1 MKRQNTVKFLVL
13 ALSLALLIGSVF
25 CIASFAANSGALEIE
40 AINIQHGD
48 RTYVVIAVDAP
59 EDDPETVE
67 VSYTFGGNSY
77 TATYIGK
84 SAIWYETT
92 GDTTEYPIF
101 STIGIPAKDMGED
114 IVAEAH
120 VKDSGDKGT
129 ERNVSVATYLYQRL
143 YKDGFIEKT
152 DEDGEDFDSKEL
164 YLYMLEYGARAQKVL
179 WNNKDENAEAQ
190 RTLVTDYIAVYA
202 KDALINGT
210 SPFAVVKES
219 TDVTLTYTGSELNQ
233 SGWYVTTYDEAG
245 VGTTKEVSGN
255 TITVTESITATPLFS
270 VPIDP
275 NYEGFEGAYTTTEKT
290 MTSGVSVN
298 NYTFTDSKLTTTYGA
313 SYNEAGT
320 SVSVLSENADKYL
333 FINSPKRVNDSDR
346 SVTVTLD
353 SGKNTVFAWGAE
365 SSTNVAILEFEYKAT
380 GTKPID
386 TLNFAGLN
394 TTNGYD
400 FGGITIAE
408 PGVWSKVRIEAYKAV
423 GKVQV
428 YVNDVFAGEVDSAY
442 GGSGTTYDRA
452 RYAYIGV
459 YNAYSDVT
467 VALDN
472 IYFKHIDKE
481 YVAQEVPA
489 KQATVL
495 TFDEEPTEET
505 VTLSNGDT
513 VSFTQY
519 DQIQAYM
526 DSTSRTNADKASG
539 TFIITDG
546 DNKLFRFYDP
556 GRNASGAYVD
566 TDRAPMLKLLTEDIT
581 DGGTANTTVF
591 EFTFNI
597 NTVLDSAK
605 GEDAYAPK
613 PFEMMFGNTS
623 GDEVYYQFAIAN
635 GKFTIGGLEI
645 GNVNEDVK
653 LKFVYSGHT
662 TDRTASR
669 SIAVYAGDTK
679 VGDLTLDN
687 NSGQS
692 CSTET
697 EIWGRIGTMNRLR
710 FSTSNGSGKIDFTL
724 DDFSAYTSYVE
735 E

>member
-1 MKRQNTVKFLVL
+1 MKRIKSAKILVL
-13 ALSLALLIGSVF
+13 ALSLALLVGSVF
-25 CIASFAANSGALEIE
+25 CISSLAADNGSLEIE
-40 AINIQHGD
+40 AINVQHGD
-48 RTYVVIAVDAP
+48 RTYVIIAVDAP
-59 EDDPETVE
+59 DIDPATVE
-67 VSYTFGGNSY
+67 VNYSFSGNTY
-77 TATYIGK
+77 TATYLGK
-84 SAIWYETT
+84 SAIWYETN
-92 GDTTEYPIF
+92 GDITEYPIF

-120 VKDSGDKGT
+120 IKNSGDTGVA
-129 ERNVSVATYLYQRL
+129 RNVSVATYLYQRL
-143 YKDGFIEKT
+143 YKDGFITKT
-152 DEDGEDFDSKEL
+152 EADGEDFDSKEL

-179 WNNKDENAEAQ
+179 WNNKDENAEKQ
-190 RTLVTDYIAVYA
+190 RTLVTDYIAIYA
-202 KDALINGT
+202 NDALVNGVAN
-210 SPFAVVKES
+210 FAIMKES
-219 TDVTLTYTGSELNQ
+219 GEITLVYTGTELNQ

-245 VGTTKEVSGN
+245 VGTTKEISGN
-255 TITVTESITATPLFS
+255 TITATESFTASPLFS

-275 NYEGFEGAYTTTEKT
+275 NYEGFEGEYTTTEKT
-290 MTSGVSVN
+290 VTAGSPVN
-298 NYTFTDSKLTTTYGA
+298 NYTFTESELTTSYSA

-320 SVSVLSENADKYL
+320 SVSILSENADHYL

-353 SGKNTVFAWGAE
+353 SGKNTVFSWGTE

-380 GTKPID
+380 GTKPLE
-386 TLNFAGLN
+386 TLKFAGLN

-408 PGVWSKVRIEAYKAV
+408 PGKWSKVRIEAYKAV
-423 GKVQV
+423 GKVQI

-452 RYAYIGV
+452 RYATFGV
-459 YNAYSDVT
+459 YNASSDVT

-472 IYFKHIDKE
+472 IYFKHLDKE
-481 YVAQEVPA
+481 YVEQVVPA

-495 TFDEEPTEET
+495 TFDEEPTAET

-513 VSFTQY
+513 VSFAQY

-526 DSTSRTNADKASG
+526 DSTSRTNSGNASG

-556 GRNASGAYVD
+556 GRSASGSYVD
-566 TDRAPMLKLLTEDIT
+566 TDRAPMLKLFTEDIT
-581 DGGTANTTVF
+581 DDGVANTTVF

-597 NTVLDSAK
+597 NTAIDSAK
-605 GEDAYAPK
+605 GETGPAPK
-613 PFEMMFGNTS
+613 PFSLMFGNTS
-623 GDEVYYQFAIAN
+623 GDEVYYEFAIAN
-635 GKFTIGGLEI
+635 GKFSIGGLEI
-645 GNVNEDVK
+645 GNINEDVK

-669 SIAVYAGDTK
+669 SIAVYAGETYL
-679 VGDLTLDN
+679 GDLTLDN

-724 DDFSAYTSYVE
+724 DDFSAYTYYVE